1 MSLTRS
7 LLAAVLLSV
16 GHLAMAQILKVHGQE
31 VAANASTVAP
41 AAEVVDAAGLFAE
54 EKVQLTDAVLANLT
68 ALQLPNISL
77 FAFEDSSSAV
87 EGCLFGRCKT
97 YPGDLLY
104 PIDLVWNIFDLL
116 LGGALTKTVPQAS
129 VCYDDF
135 GNFDKAKCDFL
146 TANWANGSHIHTG
159 DPTAINAVL
168 FEGLSCMPPTINVG
182 ETDCKVGGF
191 PSYVVEAT
199 NVAHVQLAVN
209 FARNLNLRLVIKNTG
224 HDFGAKSTGAGSLSI
239 WTHKFNNIQ
248 YLESHQQDSYSG
260 PAFKLGAGVRA
271 FEVYEAA
278 DKYGV
283 TAVGGEGQTVGLVGG
298 YIQGGG
304 HSPMSGLWG
313 MAADNVLSFQVV
325 TADGRF
331 LTASESQNPDLFWAI
346 RGGGGSTYGVVT
358 SVVVKVF
365 PKINIATMT
374 FALSTGANI
383 TNDQF
388 WAALRAYF
396 DGFVEYAVD
405 NANYGY
411 FQIQKLGTSFAFNMA
426 PWWAPN
432 MTEAQLR
439 GLTAP
444 LFARWAKIGVA
455 VEPVYKQYDNFYDAW
470 VASFPLETWGS
481 NAVRQGSRLFPKA
494 NWENETKLNATFEA
508 VKSVVE
514 NGGFILAFNMM
525 AAPKT
530 GFPDNAVNPAWREAV
545 MHCIAVVLW
554 DPTAEESVR
563 KAASDKLTFDWIQRW
578 RDVSPGAGA
587 YMSES
592 DYIEPNF
599 TQAFWGT
606 KYDKALELKKRY
618 DPKDVFY
625 AQNAVGSETWEM
637 SEMILGN
644 LPSQNSKLCRKQD
657 PCPTPVPVSGTST
670 SVSQAIRDNYLYA
683 AIIITTIF
691 IL

>member
-1 MSLTRS
+1 MPLMRS
-7 LLAAVLLSV
+7 LLTAVLLSV
-16 GHLAMAQILKVHGQE
+16 GRLAVAQTLKVDGRE

-41 AAEVVDAAGLFAE
+41 AAAVADAPAAAAAAGLFTE
-54 EKVQLTDAVLANLT
+54 ENVQLTDAVLANLT
-68 ALQLPNISL
+68 ALELSNISL
-77 FAFEDSSSAV
+77 FSFEDSYSVAKRS
-87 EGCLFGRCKT
+87 LFGRCKT
-97 YPGDLLY
+97 YPGDFLY
-104 PIDLVWNIFDLL
+104 PTDLIWNIFDLL
-116 LGGALTKTVPQAS
+116 LGGALTKTVPEAS
-129 VCYDDF
+129 VCYNDF

-146 TANWANGSHIHTG
+146 TANWVNGSYIHTE

-182 ETDCKVGGF
+182 ETDCKVGGL

-199 NVAHVQLAVN
+199 QVAHIQLAVN
-209 FARNLNLRLVIKNTG
+209 FARNLNLRLVVKNTG

-239 WTHKFNNIQ
+239 WTHKLNNIQ
-248 YLESHQQDSYSG
+248 YLESYQQDSYSG
-260 PAFKLGAGVRA
+260 PALKLGSGVRA

-278 DKYGV
+278 NKYGV
-283 TAVGGEGQTVGLVGG
+283 TAVGGEGQTVGIIGG
-298 YIQGGG
+298 YVLGGG

-313 MAADNVLSFQVV
+313 MAADSVLSFEVV

-331 LTASESQNPDLFWAI
+331 LTASESQNPDLFWAL

-358 SVVVKVF
+358 SAVVKVF
-365 PKINIATMT
+365 PKINITTMT
-374 FALSTGANI
+374 FAFSTGANV

-396 DGFVEYAVD
+396 DGFIEYAVD
-405 NANYGY
+405 NANYEY
-411 FQIQKLGTSFAFNMA
+411 FRIQNLGTSLAFDMG

-439 GLTAP
+439 ELTAP
-444 LFARWAKIGVA
+444 LFAKWAEIGVK
-455 VEPVYKQYDNFYDAW
+455 VEPVYTEYDNFHDAW
-470 VASFPLETWGS
+470 LTSFPLEPWGS
-481 NAVRQGSRLFPKA
+481 NAIRQGSRLFPKA
-494 NWENETKLNATFEA
+494 NWEDETKLNATFEA
-508 VKSVVE
+508 IKSVVE
-514 NGGFILAFNMM
+514 DGGLIIAFNIM

-545 MHCIAVVLW
+545 MHCIAAVLW

-563 KAASDKLTFDWIQRW
+563 KAASDKLTFDWVQSW

-606 KYDKALELKKRY
+606 KYEKALDLKKKY
-618 DPKDVFY
+618 DPNDVFY
-625 AQNAVGSETWEM
+625 AQNAVGSENWEM

-644 LPSQNSKLCRKQD
+644 LPSQNSKLCRKQ
-657 PCPTPVPVSGTST
+657 
-670 SVSQAIRDNYLYA
+670 
-683 AIIITTIF
+683 
-691 IL
+691 

>member
-1 MSLTRS
+1 MSSTRS
-7 LLAAVLLSV
+7 FLTAALLSV
-16 GHLAMAQILKVHGQE
+16 GRLAAAQTIEVDGQQL
-31 VAANASTVAP
+31 AANVSTVAP
-41 AAEVVDAAGLFAE
+41 AAEVADASVASTSAGLFTQ

-68 ALQLPNISL
+68 ALQLSNISL
-77 FAFEDSSSAV
+77 FAFEDESSV
-87 EGCLFGRCKT
+87 EKRSVFGKCKT
-97 YPGDLLY
+97 YPGDFLY
-104 PIDLVWNIFDLL
+104 PISLVWNVFDLL
-116 LGGALTKTVPQAS
+116 LGGALVKTIPEAS

-135 GNFDKAKCDFL
+135 GNYDQAKCDFL
-146 TANWANGSHIHTG
+146 TANWVNGSHIHTEH
-159 DPTAINAVL
+159 PTAINAVL
-168 FEGLSCMPPTINVG
+168 FEGLNCMPPTINVG
-182 ETDCKVGGF
+182 ETTCKVGGL

-199 NVAHVQLAVN
+199 TVAHVQLAVN
-209 FARNLNLRLVIKNTG
+209 FARNLNLRLVVKNTG

-239 WTHKFNNIQ
+239 WTHQFNNIQ
-248 YLESHQQDSYSG
+248 YFQSYQQGSYNG

-283 TAVGGEGQTVGLVGG
+283 TAVGGEGQTVGVMGG
-298 YIQGGG
+298 YVQGGG

-313 MAADNVLSFQVV
+313 MSADNVLSFEVV

-331 LTASESQNPDLFWAI
+331 VTASESKNPDLFWAL

-358 SVVVKVF
+358 SAVVKVH
-365 PKINIATMT
+365 PKINITTMT
-374 FALSTGANI
+374 FAFSSGANI

-396 DGFVEYAVD
+396 DGFVEYAVG

-411 FQIQKLGTSFAFNMA
+411 FRIQNLGTSYAFDMG

-439 GLTAP
+439 ELTAP
-444 LFARWAKIGVA
+444 LFAKWAEIGLDI
-455 VEPVYKQYDNFYDAW
+455 EPVYTEYDNFYDAW
-470 VASFPLETWGS
+470 SASFPLEPWGS
-481 NAVRQGSRLFPKA
+481 NAIRQASRLFPKA
-494 NWENETKLNATFEA
+494 NWEDETKLNATFEA
-508 VKSVVE
+508 IKSVVE
-514 NGGFILAFNMM
+514 DGAYIVAFNMM

-530 GFPDNAVNPAWREAV
+530 GYPDNAVNPAWREAV
-545 MHCIAVVLW
+545 MHCIAAAMW
-554 DPTAEESVR
+554 DPTAEESVI
-563 KAASDKLTFDWIQRW
+563 KAASDKLTFDWLQRW

-606 KYDKALELKKRY
+606 KYEKALTLKKKY
-618 DPKDVFY
+618 DPNDVFY
-625 AQNAVGSETWEM
+625 AQNAVGSEYWQM

-644 LPSQNSKLCRKQD
+644 LPSQNSKLCRKQ
-657 PCPTPVPVSGTST
+657 
-670 SVSQAIRDNYLYA
+670 
-683 AIIITTIF
+683 
-691 IL
+691 